1 MRNSAPS
8 APTTLEDRHIATIYV
23 TGHRNPDMDSI
34 ASAMGYAELKG
45 RLDSGNTY
53 VPVRLGELNAQA
65 QWALERSEAP
75 APELLE
81 HVMLRARD
89 VMRKDHPCANHNDSL
104 RAVGV
109 AMAKANV
116 DLIPIV
122 DDDGVIVGIL
132 TARDLARRYI
142 KESGE
147 PSSFADRP
155 ASADLIVEVL
165 GGKMLV
171 EPQRRLTGR
180 LWAVTVDVESMGST
194 MGPNDIVV
202 IGNRHDAQRRAVE
215 LGVALVVSPYDGAPD
230 DDVIAAAEVS
240 GTGVVLSPLDSY
252 VTGRLVSLSVPV
264 REVMS
269 RNPLVAEPDDLLADI
284 ADRIKDVHYSAAITI
299 DEHGAPVGI
308 VTRAELVN
316 PVPRQVLLVDHAE
329 QAQSVPGVAQAL
341 IVEILDH
348 HHIGSIET
356 RFPVAATFDPV
367 GSTATLVVERFR
379 SHGREPQRPTAT
391 MLLAAV
397 LSDTVILSSPTT
409 TERDHD
415 VVAYLEE
422 LLRVDARQFG
432 TEMFEASSDVGD
444 VPAVRHHPARRQGVR
459 GQPRAPDVRRPDRD
473 RRQAAAQPAPR
484 AARGHGGRARAD
496 GLRALRPDDHRH
508 RREGHR
514 AARRGRP
521 DPGGARLR
529 HRRRRRRAGPARRDE
544 PQEAGRAEA
553 AGRVLGALTDSQPAL
568 RNEVYRDLIR

>member
-1 MRNSAPS
+1 
-8 APTTLEDRHIATIYV
+8 
-23 TGHRNPDMDSI
+23 MDSI
-34 ASAMGYAELKG
+34 ASAIGYAELKG
-45 RLDSGNTY
+45 RLDAANTY

-65 QWALERSEAP
+65 RWALERSG
-75 APELLE
+75 APEPDLLD

-89 VMRKDHPCANHNDSL
+89 VMRHDHPCANHNDSL
-104 RAVGV
+104 RDVGV
-109 AMAKANV
+109 AMAKANA

-122 DDDGVIVGIL
+122 DDDGLLVGIL

-147 PSSFADRP
+147 PGSFAERP
-155 ASADLIVEVL
+155 ASIDLIVEVL
-165 GGKMLV
+165 GGTLV
-171 EPQRRLTGR
+171 VAPQRRLTGR
-180 LWAVTVDVESMGST
+180 LWAVTVDVGTMGAT

-202 IGNRHDAQRRAVE
+202 IGNRADAQQRAVE
-215 LGVALVVSPYDGAPD
+215 LGVALVVSPYDGAPGEE
-230 DDVIAAAEVS
+230 VIAAARAS

-269 RNPLVAEPDDLLADI
+269 RDPLVAEPDDLLDDI
-284 ADRIKDVHYSAAITI
+284 ADRIKDVHYSAAIAV
-299 DEHGAPVGI
+299 DEHGAPVGM

-316 PVPRQVLLVDHAE
+316 PTPREVLLVDHAE
-329 QAQSVPGVAQAL
+329 QAQSVPGVDRAH

-409 TERDHD
+409 TERDHH

-444 VPAVRHHPARRQGVR
+444 VPAQDIIRRDAKEYEVSHGRRMCVAQIETVGKRLLSRRPELLEAMEGVR
-459 GQPRAPDVRRPDRD
+459 ERNDYVLYALMITDIVEKGTELLVAGDAAPVERAFSVESDGGVLDLPGVMSRKK
-473 RRQAAAQPAPR
+473 QVAPR
-484 AARGHGGRARAD
+484 LLAAF
-496 GLRALRPDDHRH
+496 
-508 RREGHR
+508 
-514 AARRGRP
+514 
-521 DPGGARLR
+521 
-529 HRRRRRRAGPARRDE
+529 
-544 PQEAGRAEA
+544 
-553 AGRVLGALTDSQPAL
+553 
-568 RNEVYRDLIR
+568 